1 MRSQARRQN
10 RSTVQIQE
18 ELSDNDEGADDW
30 VANPSK
36 PIYPMQ
42 SKFYDVSLG
51 SPLLVTPVTDNLTS
65 AIGSSNNYE
74 VYRSSFGNMEDVDSH
89 ILSYSL

>member
-1 MRSQARRQN
+1 MGQQGNDQCVPRRADKN
-10 RSTVQIQE
+10 RSTNQIQE

-65 AIGSSNNYE
+65 AIGSQ
-74 VYRSSFGNMEDVDSH
+74 VIM
-89 ILSYSL
+89 SL